1 MRSIYIPIY
10 NVFARRIY
18 LLAVHLLSDLPKMM
32 KKSANTV
39 TAKLRAP
46 TQIKVFCWPMLVIQ
60 GWMPQVM
67 PKPTR
72 FLIRMIVVTTCVSSN
87 G

>member
-1 MRSIYIPIY
+1 MTTYIRYIYLLVY
-10 NVFARRIY
+10 NVFARRRY

-46 TQIKVFCWPMLVIQ
+46 TQMKVFC
-60 GWMPQVM
+60 
-67 PKPTR
+67 
-72 FLIRMIVVTTCVSSN
+72 
-87 G
+87 